1 MSAAMVI
8 LPQVWAMAEARTQE
22 NPSNNNRKGPRGLVL
37 LQAQA
42 DPGQDQR
49 PKLRPAL
56 SLAPRPAVKP
66 APGLAFYRKYTEAML
81 RRYMKMAM
89 EVGKVP
95 SLLGREMF
103 RGNVSSCRVTSF
115 EDVVIFVHDMER
127 CLDKLTHGQQ
137 HLLRRIALQEYT
149 QGETSA
155 MLGISLRTVVRRY
168 SETLDVVTRMLL
180 DRGLL
185 QPLAI
190 EGAGIADSCC
200 GKPCQAPK
208 LGRVD
213 PSTSFQIA

>member
-1 MSAAMVI
+1 MSASMAI
-8 LPQVWAMAEARTQE
+8 LPQVWAMAEARAQE
-22 NPSNNNRKGPRGLVL
+22 NPSNNSRKGPRGLVL

-42 DPGQDQR
+42 DPRRDRR
-49 PKLRPAL
+49 PKLSPAL
-56 SLAPRPAVKP
+56 CLAPRPTVKS
-66 APGLAFYRKYTEAML
+66 APGLAFYRKYTEALL

-103 RGNVSSCRVTSF
+103 RGNVSNCRVTSF

-127 CLDKLTHGQQ
+127 CLDKLTPGQQ

-180 DRGLL
+180 EKGLL

-190 EGAGIADSCC
+190 EGAGKAGSCC
-200 GKPCQAPK
+200 GKPCQAPT
-208 LGRVD
+208 LDWVD